1 MKTEQNE
8 SEIEKGRH
16 LRLRR
21 VMAELTGASAMS
33 FKAWVRVNYIGG
45 ECELERM
52 GKGRRRGM
60 ARSFIGGQ
68 RCGRRKGSGSTVILV
83 LSMQA
88 QWAGSLP

>member
-1 MKTEQNE
+1 MSEKSEQLMTKT
-8 SEIEKGRH
+8 EKGRH
-16 LRLRR
+16 LRMRR
-21 VMAELTGASAMS
+21 VVAELTGASATR
-33 FKAWVRVNYIGG
+33 FKARVRVNYGGG

-68 RCGRRKGSGSTVILV
+68 RCGRRKGSGSAVILV

-88 QWAGSLP
+88 